1 MSAQTDV
8 AVRGTRSAG
17 GPDFAARA
25 GGVARS
31 AALWVV
37 VVILLLV
44 GGIVLVLVEGG
55 ENTAPLHYESTQED
69 GGRAFVEVL
78 RDHGRDVTTTEKYL
92 DAGAAIDAGETVLV
106 YANSWSLTDAAI
118 DDLSARAAE
127 SGAHIVLIDPGY
139 DVEVWT
145 DSLLFDDLAPGAQP
159 PTRRAPACDS
169 DVANTAGAVRH
180 TDSGSEYFST
190 TSVPEDSHFCYGG
203 DPDDPVPHGVYVEVP
218 HGDAGGRMSVVG
230 AEPWFMNDA
239 LASEGNMSLIAGV
252 LGTDEPI
259 TYYYPVDRDQPGE
272 DDDPGGGTPSAWLFP
287 QWAVATLLWS
297 LPVALVALLVY
308 GRRMGPLAVEPLPV
322 IVPAAETVRGRSAL
336 LQRAG
341 ARAEALSDLRAA
353 ALVRLGRRLA
363 LPPDAPAAEVA
374 ARAAAVAGLDPAWT
388 EAVLLTEHPHDDETL
403 IRISIDI
410 TTIESEVDPL

>member
-8 AVRGTRSAG
+8 AVRGTRSVG
-17 GPDFAARA
+17 GPGFAARA
-25 GGVARS
+25 GGLARS

-37 VVILLLV
+37 AAIVLLI

-55 ENTAPLHYESTQED
+55 ENTAPVHYESTQED

-78 RDHGRDVTTTEKYL
+78 REHGRDVTTTDTYL
-92 DAGAAIDAGETVLV
+92 DAGTAIDNGETVLV
-106 YANSWSLTDAAI
+106 YAGSWSLTNAAI

-127 SGAHIVLIDPGY
+127 SGAHIVLIDPEY
-139 DVEVWT
+139 DVELWT
-145 DSLLFDDLAPGAQP
+145 DSLLYDDLGPGAQA

-180 TDSGSEYFST
+180 TDTGSEYFST
-190 TSVPEDSHFCYGG
+190 TSVPEDSHFCYSG

-218 HGDAGGRMSVVG
+218 HGDAGGTLSVMG
-230 AEPWFMNDA
+230 SEPWFMNES
-239 LASEGNMSLIAGV
+239 LAAEGNMSLIAGV

-259 TYYYPVDRDQPGE
+259 TYYYPVDRDQPG
-272 DDDPGGGTPSAWLFP
+272 DDEGDPDGTPSVWLFP
-287 QWAVATLLWS
+287 QWAFATLLWS
-297 LPVALVALLVY
+297 LPVVLVALLVY

-336 LQRAG
+336 LQRAE

-374 ARAAAVAGLDPAWT
+374 ARAAAVAGLDPVWT